1 MAVFIGTKA
10 NETIN
15 PVTVSPTVTRSPAGA
30 FPGDEDDT
38 ILGRG
43 GVDQIDGV
51 RGNDVI
57 DGGDGDDFLRGG
69 DGADVLVGG
78 DGVDTAT
85 YRESAIGVS
94 VNLTTGLGF
103 FGTAEGDYLFEIE
116 NLNGSSFRDMLLGN
130 ELRNVLSG
138 LSGIDYLSGRDGND
152 ELNGGLGDDQLVG
165 GDGDDFLRGNDGAD
179 TLRGGDGSDTASYE
193 DSTTGVTVNLTT
205 GLGFFGTAEGDRLS
219 EIEIVRGSDF
229 KDALIGDE
237 RKNVLNGFGDNDF
250 LKGRGGHDE
259 LNGGLGADSLIGGEG
274 NDTLNGGEDD
284 DTLLGESGRDDLNG
298 GAGNDRLIGGLGP
311 DDLTG
316 GEGSDRFVFNAIDE
330 SPPFDSRDY
339 ITDFVGNGVVAG
351 DLIDVS
357 GIDANVSADGDQAFI
372 FIGSAAFSAPG
383 QLRYSG
389 GLLQGTV
396 DLNLQPEFE
405 VRLLDAPTL
414 TRSDL
419 VL

>member
-1 MAVFIGTKA
+1 MAVFIGTKS

-15 PVTVSPTVTRSPAGA
+15 PVSVSATVKRDPADS

-43 GVDQIDGV
+43 GVDQIDGAG
-51 RGNDVI
+51 GNDVI

-69 DGADVLVGG
+69 NGADVLIGG

-85 YRESAIGVS
+85 YRESATGVT
-94 VNLTTGLGF
+94 VNLVTGRGF
-103 FGTAEGDYLFEIE
+103 FGTAEGDRLFEIE
-116 NLNGSSFRDMLLGN
+116 SLNGSSFKDMLLGN
-130 ELRNVLSG
+130 DLRNVLSG
-138 LSGIDYLSGRDGND
+138 LSGDDYLSGRDGSD
-152 ELNGGLGDDQLVG
+152 DLNGGLGDDQLVG
-165 GDGDDFLRGNDGAD
+165 GNGDDFLRGNDGAD
-179 TLRGGDGSDTASYE
+179 ALRGGHGTDTASYE

-205 GLGFFGTAEGDRLS
+205 GLGFFGTAEGDQLS
-219 EIEIVRGSDF
+219 EIEILNGSSF
-229 KDALIGDE
+229 KDALLGDE
-237 RKNVLNGFGDNDF
+237 LKNVLNGLGNNDL

-274 NDTLNGGEDD
+274 NDTLNGDDDD
-284 DTLLGESGRDDLNG
+284 DTLVGDSGGDELNG
-298 GAGNDRLIGGLGP
+298 GTGDDRLIGGLGP

-316 GEGSDRFVFNAIDE
+316 GEGSDTFVYYALDE
-330 SPPFDSRDY
+330 SLPGENHDIIS
-339 ITDFVGNGVVAG
+339 DFVGNGVVAG

-357 GIDANVSADGDQAFI
+357 AIDANASADGDQAFI

-383 QLRYSG
+383 QLRYAD

-396 DLNLQPEFE
+396 SFDLQPEFE
-405 VRLLDAPTL
+405 VRLADAPTL
-414 TRSDL
+414 TGFDL